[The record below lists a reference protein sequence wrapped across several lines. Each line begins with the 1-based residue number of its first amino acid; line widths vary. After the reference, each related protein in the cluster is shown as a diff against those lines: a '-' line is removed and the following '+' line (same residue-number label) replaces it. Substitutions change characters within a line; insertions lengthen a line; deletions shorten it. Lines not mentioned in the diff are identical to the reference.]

1 MHWYCVTSRASC
13 NLFYEGIK
21 LNDTT
26 LMTIWPIF
34 FHRKKIEMLQKKITC
49 AQFLN
54 SLILILDFSS
64 LKRKKKKKKKRAL
77 IKRWEDCSCSRGKLK
92 RLKIHFSP
100 RPPSISMKRLH
111 IAKICN
117 GKKGITHVFSL
128 FKTQKHQ
135 NILKIHVFLTSMI
148 SQIITKSMCRSRIC
162 SNMYHDINCEDIMW
176 RHKYLAMNRWLI
188 GVRLL

>member
-54 SLILILDFSS
+54 SLILILDFS
-64 LKRKKKKKKKRAL
+64 LKGKKKRAL

-148 SQIITKSMCRSRIC
+148 SQIITKSICRSRIC
-162 SNMYHDINCEDIMW
+162 EDIS
-176 RHKYLAMNRWLI
+176 KYLAMNR
-188 GVRLL
+188 